1 MTGGPSGAEPAAPRR
16 GTVAVLALI
25 AATGSMAIHMLV
37 PALPRIAAEFATG
50 EARAQQ
56 AVSFYLAGLAGGQL
70 IAGPLIDRLGR
81 RPLMLAGLLLYIAGG
96 MAAALAPQID
106 LLLAAR
112 VVQACGGAFGVVS
125 ARVMVGDLFGPHRAP
140 GVQATLMAI
149 VLVSPAFAP
158 VIGGAIADVAGWRAI
173 FGLLGIAG
181 IAGLA
186 SFHRLPETRP
196 ALAAP
201 TAQPVARAVP
211 ANGPANGP
219 AAGESLVRS
228 YLRLLGNRGFL
239 LTAATLGAASSGLY
253 MFLGAAPFLLAHRY
267 GLGAGESGVALLVVA
282 LGGIAGT
289 RLVMP
294 VQKRGDGMI
303 VGTGAAATGSACA
316 LALALS
322 GTSSLA
328 AFVGPF
334 ILLGIGAGLAGPVA
348 FNHVAFAERG
358 LAATATSL
366 AGAMQ
371 MLASSIALGLLG
383 FLAPVTPLRL
393 ALAVTAATALALMC
407 ALSRRAT
414 ACAV

>member
-186 SFHRLPETRP
+186 CFHRLPETRP

-201 TAQPVARAVP
+201 TAQPVARAV
-211 ANGPANGP
+211 PANGP